1 MISGLIF
8 SVFMLID
15 EYSIL
20 EKACEKN
27 FCYKEADISL
37 VSKCPEGSI
46 CVKHGK
52 KHFLVKKKND
62 FTVNLNSSGKKI
74 ALEIAPDNAYVSYS
88 LFVEHKAGVYLIKLK
103 NRKIVIDKGVA
114 AILSLQ
120 IVGSAVKGPTVLW
133 QKTFGKTTK
142 KEFKKDF
149 ASSLRKL
156 RLSYSLR
163 PLEADE
169 SLRKFAEKTFEKI
182 TKEGL
187 VHYSNTS
194 GSLRHSG
201 IHRENIGENLFT
213 AKSMKTAWEMM
224 VASPSHLYNLLNP
237 GFGRYLLYFKK
248 EDDIFSGAVIFS
260 N

>member
-1 MISGLIF
+1 MISGLIL

-20 EKACEKN
+20 QKTCEKD

-37 VSKCPEGSI
+37 VSKCPKGSI
-46 CVKHGK
+46 CVEHEK
-52 KHFLVKKKND
+52 KLYHVKKKNN
-62 FTVNLNSSGKKI
+62 FTVNSDISGKKI
-74 ALEIAPDNAYVSYS
+74 SLEIMPDNAYISYS

-103 NRKIVIDKGVA
+103 SKKIVIDKGVG
-114 AILSLQ
+114 AIISLQ

-133 QKTFGKTTK
+133 QKTIGKTTK

-149 ASSLRKL
+149 ASSLRQL

-163 PLEADE
+163 PLEVDE

-182 TKEGL
+182 TNEGL
-187 VHYSNTS
+187 VHYSNTL

-224 VASPSHLYNLLNP
+224 VTSPSHLYNLLNP
-237 GFGRYLLYFKK
+237 VFGRYLLYYKK
-248 EDDIFSGAVIFS
+248 GNDTFSGAIIFS